1 MQSVMGTGASCPF
14 LPKTHCNL
22 HRGAVRQGGANGR
35 DHSSL
40 LVSLLRCML
49 QLHKISQAAT
59 HQALSPAAR
68 YNRGRVVPP
77 LECLVPRVAV
87 GHRRVKRPYLT
98 AFVSSASVWSTSA
111 CDGSDRQSK
120 KNRPGWSH
128 RLCQSLLLYMQGHA
142 NFPVLRLNFDS
153 WRKRCSLRP
162 WVRPGPKKP
171 SQPQG

>member
-1 MQSVMGTGASCPF
+1 MQSVIGTGVSCHF
-14 LPKTHCNL
+14 LPNAHCSL

-59 HQALSPAAR
+59 RQALSPAAR

-111 CDGSDRQSK
+111 CVGSDRQR

-142 NFPVLRLNFDS
+142 NFPVLRLNFDFGE
-153 WRKRCSLRP
+153 KGAL
-162 WVRPGPKKP
+162 
-171 SQPQG
+171 

>member
-1 MQSVMGTGASCPF
+1 MQSVMGTGVSCPF

-120 KNRPGWSH
+120 KIGLGGRTGSVNHFCYTCRGMLIS
-128 RLCQSLLLYMQGHA
+128 RSFVSTSILGEKGAL
-142 NFPVLRLNFDS
+142 
-153 WRKRCSLRP
+153 
-162 WVRPGPKKP
+162 
-171 SQPQG
+171 